1 MINELLDLYLP
12 LKKMT
17 KRELKQQ
24 QKPWITTGIFNSM
37 KRRDRLL
44 KKFTKAKHELIKIQY
59 HKEHKKLRNQ
69 IVALSRI
76 NKKNY
81 YQNFFTENA
90 NNLKKTWQGIKSI
103 ININSNNKSQPS
115 SLQTEEGIT
124 TDPTVI
130 ANEFNNYFSNVASNL
145 QDKIHNSGHHFSKH
159 LKNRTTQSFF
169 MKPTD
174 KYEIL
179 ELIN

>member
-1 MINELLDLYLP
+1 MNFLLDLLDIEWSQILNVQNNDVNASFIAFEKKINELLDLYLP

-24 QKPWITTGIFNSM
+24 QKPWM

-59 HKEHKKLRNQ
+59 HKECKKLRNQ
-69 IVALSRI
+69 IVALCRI

-115 SLQTEEGIT
+115 SLPTEERI
-124 TDPTVI
+124 
-130 ANEFNNYFSNVASNL
+130 
-145 QDKIHNSGHHFSKH
+145 
-159 LKNRTTQSFF
+159 
-169 MKPTD
+169 
-174 KYEIL
+174 
-179 ELIN
+179 IN